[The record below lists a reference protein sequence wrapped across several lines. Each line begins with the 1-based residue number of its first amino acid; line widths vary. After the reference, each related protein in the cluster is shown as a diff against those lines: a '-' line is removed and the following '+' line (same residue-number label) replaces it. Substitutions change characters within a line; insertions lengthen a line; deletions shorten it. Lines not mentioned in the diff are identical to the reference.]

1 MTVKSSFGVDTKIS
15 RARSVG
21 MQIQVSGKRVDVG
34 EALGSRISQEL
45 EDGIGKYFERGAQDA
60 EVVVSKDGYGFKVD
74 CWVRLASGE
83 AIVTSG
89 SGGDAHAAFS
99 DSLEKLE
106 KRVRRYKRRL
116 KDHHIG
122 PKGLSPEKTENAARD
137 VARSIVL
144 RNPDEVEDDAF
155 GEAGRPDEPPPV
167 GMVIAETQAEIRT
180 ITVGRAVLELDMTG
194 YPLVLFRNA
203 AHGGL
208 SVVYRRP
215 DGNVGWIDPE
225 RTVGLN
231 GHGAGKAPDE
241 AIA

>member
-1 MTVKSSFGVDTKIS
+1 
-15 RARSVG
+15 
-21 MQIQVSGKRVDVG
+21 MQIQVSGKHVDVG
-34 EALGSRISQEL
+34 DALGSRISQEL

-74 CWVRLASGE
+74 CWVRLASGQSL
-83 AIVTSG
+83 VTTG
-89 SGGDAHAAFS
+89 LGGDAHGAFS

-122 PKGLSPEKTENAARD
+122 PKGLSPEKTENAARE
-137 VARSIVL
+137 VARSMVF
-144 RNPDEVEDDAF
+144 RDPEVVEDETF
-155 GEAGRPDEPPPV
+155 GEAGPEGPPPV
-167 GMVIAETQAEIRT
+167 GMVIAETEHEIRT
-180 ITVGRAVLELDMTG
+180 LTVGRAVLELDMTG
-194 YPLVLFRNA
+194 YPVVLFRNA

-225 RTVGLN
+225 RTGKSIN
-231 GHGAGKAPDE
+231 GHGSVNGSGV
-241 AIA
+241 